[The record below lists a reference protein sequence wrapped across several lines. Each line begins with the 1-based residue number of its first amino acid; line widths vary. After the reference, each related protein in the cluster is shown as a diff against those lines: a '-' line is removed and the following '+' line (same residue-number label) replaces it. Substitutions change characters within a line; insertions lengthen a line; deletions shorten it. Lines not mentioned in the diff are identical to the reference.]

1 MRLKQDSFIS
11 GILGSVSQFTCLN
24 NENTFYTSPKMNNNR
39 TLEWEKGVL
48 LHLLHVFQNK
58 ETVLMNTLLKIR
70 I

>member
-39 TLEWEKGVL
+39 MRKRSFVTFTSRFPK
-48 LHLLHVFQNK
+48 
-58 ETVLMNTLLKIR
+58 
-70 I
+70 

>member
-1 MRLKQDSFIS
+1 MTLKQDSFIS

-39 TLEWEKGVL
+39 TLELEKGVL
-48 LHLLHVFQNK
+48 LHLLHVLQNK
-58 ETVLMNTLLKIR
+58 ETVIMNTLLKIR

>member
-39 TLEWEKGVL
+39 TLELEK
-48 LHLLHVFQNK
+48 K
-58 ETVLMNTLLKIR
+58 EFCYVYFTLSKMKKQ
-70 I
+70 

>member
-39 TLEWEKGVL
+39 TLELEKRSFVTFTSR
-48 LHLLHVFQNK
+48 FQNK
-58 ETVLMNTLLKIR
+58 ETVIMNTLLKIR